1 MQQRNAS
8 LALALSRHFLATF
21 NREPYPVVVAAP
33 GREEGAGL
41 QTMDPFQL
49 SPEAALGLRLADWPG
64 RNQVNNFSLLN

>member
-1 MQQRNAS
+1 M
-8 LALALSRHFLATF
+8 
-21 NREPYPVVVAAP
+21 VVAAP